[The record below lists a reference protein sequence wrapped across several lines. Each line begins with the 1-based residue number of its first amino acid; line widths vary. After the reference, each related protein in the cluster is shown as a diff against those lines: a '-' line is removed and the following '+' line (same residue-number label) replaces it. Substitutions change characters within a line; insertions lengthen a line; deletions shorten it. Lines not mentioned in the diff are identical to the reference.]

1 MGNLT
6 AFLAQNA
13 KQVENVKLVVSDRF
27 TDEDGKPLEWEV
39 RCISSREDETLRRDC
54 QYRVQVPG
62 KRGSFRQ
69 EFDNV
74 LYLAKLAAACT
85 VYPNLNDND
94 DLVQDFEIETQ
105 PTRTYALR
113 FDGYPCS
120 GGKLDGLE
128 AMKQAIFLILQTERF
143 QYAIYSWNY
152 GIELNALLGQT
163 MTPYLQAKVAK
174 AIEDALMAD
183 DRVLSVEQFSFV
195 KGKRSLLVK
204 FTVTT
209 TEGDVESEFEF
220 GGEAA

>member
-1 MGNLT
+1 MLPT
-6 AFLAQNA
+6 
-13 KQVENVKLVVSDRF
+13 E
-27 TDEDGKPLEWEV
+27 
-39 RCISSREDETLRRDC
+39 
-54 QYRVQVPG
+54 Y
-62 KRGSFRQ
+62 
-69 EFDNV
+69 
-74 LYLAKLAAACT
+74 
-85 VYPNLNDND
+85 ND

-174 AIEDALMAD
+174 AIEMRSWQTIACS
-183 DRVLSVEQFSFV
+183 RLSSF
-195 KGKRSLLVK
+195 RLSR
-204 FTVTT
+204 
-209 TEGDVESEFEF
+209 ES
-220 GGEAA
+220 AACL

>member
-1 MGNLT
+1 MLPT
-6 AFLAQNA
+6 
-13 KQVENVKLVVSDRF
+13 E
-27 TDEDGKPLEWEV
+27 
-39 RCISSREDETLRRDC
+39 
-54 QYRVQVPG
+54 Y
-62 KRGSFRQ
+62 
-69 EFDNV
+69 
-74 LYLAKLAAACT
+74 
-85 VYPNLNDND
+85 ND

-174 AIEDALMAD
+174 AIEDAIVCS
-183 DRVLSVEQFSFV
+183 RWSSF
-195 KGKRSLLVK
+195 RSPR
-204 FTVTT
+204 
-209 TEGDVESEFEF
+209 ES
-220 GGEAA
+220 AACL